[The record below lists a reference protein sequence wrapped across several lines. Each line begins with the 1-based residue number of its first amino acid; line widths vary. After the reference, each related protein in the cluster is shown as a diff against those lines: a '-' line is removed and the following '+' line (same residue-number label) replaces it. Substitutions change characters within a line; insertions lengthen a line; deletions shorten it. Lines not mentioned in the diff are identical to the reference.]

1 MKDIQLTPHFML
13 SEFTRSSTA
22 TARHIDNTPNEEH
35 IANLRYLCEQILEP
49 LRQHFNTPVLI
60 SSGYRCPELNKAVG
74 GSKTSNHTYGYAA
87 DLQIPY
93 RVVTDGSKVQDVET
107 GKRWFT
113 WIMDNCQFD
122 ELIWEHSTPTSNDY
136 WIHVAIRRN
145 VSNRQKVV
153 TNLVKNQTNS
163 S

>member
-74 GSKTSNHTYGYAA
+74 GSKTSNHMYGYAA
-87 DLQIPY
+87 DLQIPDI
-93 RVVTDGSKVQDVET
+93 TT
-107 GKRWFT
+107 GRERFT
-113 WIMDNCQFD
+113 WIKDNCQFD
-122 ELIWEHSTPTSNDY
+122 ELIWEHSTPTSKDY
-136 WIHVAIRRN
+136 WIHVAIRRIGQ
-145 VSNRQKVV
+145 NRQKVV
-153 TNLVKNQTNS
+153 TDLVKNRTNS